1 MVDLPAFPHDFLREV
16 WRRVGAVTDGEKE
29 VGKEKGREIKPWALG
44 AQWEERTRRPAQQVS
59 YGPLT

>member
-1 MVDLPAFPHDFLREV
+1 MTFSERCGEG
-16 WRRVGAVTDGEKE
+16 VGAVTDGEKE